1 MYSVSRVS
9 YHQFVILRKLFIIII
24 TEDFPKYSLYVGLLT
39 GWENQGVWT
48 TFAVGGTSAEPLLAL
63 CWNMWRRSW
72 DTKGKSPH

>member
-39 GWENQGVWT
+39 GWGNQGV
-48 TFAVGGTSAEPLLAL
+48 
-63 CWNMWRRSW
+63 
-72 DTKGKSPH
+72 